1 MKIAKK
7 RAMYQ
12 LNYDLPWLHLI
23 KGGLIY
29 LDFFLQAAK
38 LSELTSLPENF
49 SCFSFP
55 EERSALTVLQLVR
68 KSQDKSILP

>member
-38 LSELTSLPENF
+38 LSELTSLQGN
-49 SCFSFP
+49 
-55 EERSALTVLQLVR
+55 
-68 KSQDKSILP
+68 